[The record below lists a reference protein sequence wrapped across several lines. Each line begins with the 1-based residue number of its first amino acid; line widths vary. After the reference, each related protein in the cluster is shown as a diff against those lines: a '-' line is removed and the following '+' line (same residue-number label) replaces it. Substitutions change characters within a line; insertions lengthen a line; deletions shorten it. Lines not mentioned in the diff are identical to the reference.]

1 MKQKRPNLVIIIFAL
16 YCSLINIRNKALFP
30 YDRGYLPPL
39 DQPTRL
45 KIDVLPESLKK
56 NSNAQDALRLK
67 SVDMSTKSDS
77 HALSFF
83 LLNPENQEKIQEM
96 TEKKGGLHRL
106 GIRYFWK
113 FSLAY
118 LSFLKSNICGMMP
131 RLPQRDDQASHSG
144 LERPV
149 QYDIR
154 SQILNIAKPMRHC
167 KKTDI
172 RLEGISDYAND
183 HESTAVGTEKDS
195 GAQTIYLENAPD
207 VTNAE
212 VISCDLIHQG
222 LDSTLPITLDHTI
235 QNTPVFQDQSP
246 QILPNEDP
254 FTLVFQPEPLDN
266 IQNFVWPDQVKTP
279 VAPVTPVVPVN
290 LVTPVTPVH
299 PVHLV
304 APVTPVVP
312 ASPVNDA
319 IDQELVWAYVYD
331 VKTSASLVQT
341 PGRSLEIPVAA
352 IKNPPGPLIKILE
365 QEEIPVHLVAPV
377 PPVVPVHLVAPVP
390 PVVPVHLVA
399 PVPPVVPA
407 SPVDNTIDPD
417 SDDPFEDLVLLPERS
432 LEILEQEKIPMNN
445 APHTDL
451 SWKTDH
457 PFKKPLAPVEK
468 PPEPLIA
475 IENPDLL
482 PEPLLEIPVVPVE
495 NPALLPE
502 PLLEI
507 PVVPVENPALLP
519 EPLLEIENLD
529 LLPEPLLE
537 LSLPTCEEIH
547 GQVTYDNRET
557 DEEHFIKLNPFFNTI
572 LNTVIKIYDKEIFFE
587 MPQGVRGTVHYNN
600 LLLNALNAFEE
611 NHTILDYQLFFL
623 PKCEEI
629 EKIHGKVTYDNR
641 ETDEEHFIKTD
652 SFFEHI
658 PIENRVIQEIFFDMP
673 QPSFEIMT
681 YSATHNRHYKRV
693 EDRIEKPKL
702 MIQAA
707 DPPLIMQQIDQNFD
721 QYSPTEEQLIRII
734 FKNIESIIKKKG
746 LSDYY
751 LFKIADNRSDVFHGE
766 VMVVFPPE
774 NARINPTEIRTVG
787 ELLRVGTV
795 RDVNGMKITFQK
807 DQKKWGITLS
817 EKKDL
822 DRYKTCVVNTVN
834 INLLMQPEPDQPQ
847 SSSLFQSICNWVY
860 KTAYNVGAPCI
871 VRMDDNEITYE
882 KQWRLKRSKNFS
894 SYFFCC
900 PFYYKG
906 AELNDF
912 GEMFNAIKIS
922 LIKEENNVFSMKKI
936 EKKPDIQNYIQN
948 KDSLFSELNPKK
960 VIIFDDINR
969 EEQKNEEAKDLKDHG
984 QAALKKNTI
993 KILAM
998 PAKKSLIHIPEKQP
1012 VDKKNA
1018 ELIPVKAA
1026 LESIAETVVKTGSAT
1041 QDATAQ
1047 QTSTQENSAKKGA
1060 KTRNVQNLTL
1070 EIQEQKQIYL
1080 PLLNTP
1086 KIKKVRQSHTMVQN
1100 NKENKTSVYLDYD
1113 SESMKGEQSVSRVI
1127 EKDDVFK
1134 QNTNH

>member
-16 YCSLINIRNKALFP
+16 YCSLIDIRNKALCS

-45 KIDVLPESLKK
+45 KIDILPESLKK
-56 NSNAQDALRLK
+56 NSDAQDALSLK
-67 SVDMSTKSDS
+67 SVDISTKSDLQ
-77 HALSFF
+77 AFSFF
-83 LLNPENQEKIQEM
+83 FLNPENQEKIQEM
-96 TEKKGGLHRL
+96 TQKKGGLHHL

-118 LSFLKSNICGMMP
+118 PSFLKSNICGMMP
-131 RLPQRDDQASHSG
+131 RLAQRDAQASHSG
-144 LERPV
+144 LERLA
-149 QYDIR
+149 QYAIR
-154 SQILNIAKPMRHC
+154 SQILNMTKPIPHC

-172 RLEGISDYAND
+172 RLERISDYANY

-195 GAQTIYLENAPD
+195 RAQTIYLENAPD
-207 VTNAE
+207 VTNAD

-222 LDSTLPITLDHTI
+222 LDSTLPITQDHTI

-266 IQNFVWPDQVKTP
+266 IQNFIWTDEVKTP
-279 VAPVTPVVPVN
+279 VTPTTPVHLVAPFTPVVPVN

-299 PVHLV
+299 L
-304 APVTPVVP
+304 VTPATPFHP
-312 ASPVNDA
+312 ASPVDDA
-319 IDQELVWAYVYD
+319 IDPELVWASIYD
-331 VKTSASLVQT
+331 VKTSVSLVQT
-341 PGRSLEIPVAA
+341 PERLPEIP
-352 IKNPPGPLIKILE
+352 E
-365 QEEIPVHLVAPV
+365 QEE
-377 PPVVPVHLVAPVP
+377 
-390 PVVPVHLVA
+390 
-399 PVPPVVPA
+399 
-407 SPVDNTIDPD
+407 
-417 SDDPFEDLVLLPERS
+417 
-432 LEILEQEKIPMNN
+432 IPMNN

-451 SWKTDH
+451 SWKTDD
-457 PFKKPLAPVEK
+457 PFKKPLAPVE
-468 PPEPLIA
+468 
-475 IENPDLL
+475 NPDLL
-482 PEPLLEIPVVPVE
+482 AERLIVIENPVLLPESLIEIPVAPIKNPPGPLIEIPVEPIE
-495 NPALLPE
+495 NPALLH
-502 PLLEI
+502 
-507 PVVPVENPALLP
+507 A
-519 EPLLEIENLD
+519 
-529 LLPEPLLE
+529 PLLE
-537 LSLPTCEEIH
+537 LSLPTCKEII
-547 GQVTYDNRET
+547 GNVTYDNREAK
-557 DEEHFIKLNPFFNTI
+557 EEYFIKTDPFFEHLPVENR
-572 LNTVIKIYDKEIFFE
+572 VIQEISFD
-587 MPQGVRGTVHYNN
+587 MPQGVRGTVYYTNI
-600 LLLNALNAFEE
+600 LLTDLNAFEE
-611 NHTILDYQLFFL
+611 NHTILDYQLLSL
-623 PKCEEI
+623 PTCKEI
-629 EKIHGKVTYDNR
+629 IGNVTYDNR
-641 ETDEEHFIKTD
+641 EAKEEYFIKTD
-652 SFFEHI
+652 PFFEYL
-658 PIENRVIQEIFFDMP
+658 PVENRVIQEISFDMP

-681 YSATHNRHYKRV
+681 YSGTHNRHYKPV

-774 NARINPTEIRTVG
+774 NARINPTEIQTVG

-795 RDVNGMKITFQK
+795 RDVNGMKITFQE
-807 DQKKWGITLS
+807 DQKKWSINIADG
-817 EKKDL
+817 KDL

-834 INLLMQPEPDQPQ
+834 INLLMQPEPDQPE
-847 SSSLFQSICNWVY
+847 SSSLFKSISNWVY
-860 KTAYNVGAPCI
+860 KGFYNALAPCI
-871 VRMDDNEITYE
+871 VRMDNDKIPYE

-922 LIKEENNVFSMKKI
+922 QIKEKNNVFFMKKI
-936 EKKPDIQNYIQN
+936 DEKDIQNFINHSDHTAEQRNRIHQSQN
-948 KDSLFSELNPKK
+948 IINNIDNDYFSINPKK
-960 VIIFDDINR
+960 VMVFDNIHQEEEKR
-969 EEQKNEEAKDLKDHG
+969 EEFKDLKNNG
-984 QAALKKNTI
+984 RINQEKNTI
-993 KILAM
+993 KIPAM

-1026 LESIAETVVKTGSAT
+1026 LESIAETVVKTGSAN

-1047 QTSTQENSAKKGA
+1047 QTSTQENSTKKGA
-1060 KTRNVQNLTL
+1060 KTNNVQNLTL
-1070 EIQEQKQIYL
+1070 KIQKQEQIYL

-1086 KIKKVRQSHTMVQN
+1086 KIKKVRQSHGTVQN

-1113 SESMKGEQSVSRVI
+1113 SESMKGEQSISRVV
-1127 EKDDVFK
+1127 EMDDVFK